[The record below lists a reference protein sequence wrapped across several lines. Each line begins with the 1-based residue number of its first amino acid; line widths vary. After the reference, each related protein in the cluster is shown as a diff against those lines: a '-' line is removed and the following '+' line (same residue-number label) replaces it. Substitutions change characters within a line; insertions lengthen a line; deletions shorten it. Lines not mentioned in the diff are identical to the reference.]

1 LEKMVK
7 LVGMQLNTIIEAR
20 PAKIVSGLEP
30 NNTNR
35 LLQLLAVA
43 ASSVPDSARAVQAV
57 LTSEE
62 AGNGDVPTSVKSKP
76 TEITSHTPLQETT
89 EAKPRTT
96 GAKEGEGDKNV
107 ELVFQDAV
115 ARTSGPP
122 QSKDPRPTTARRR
135 PPKYKA
141 KNANDEQEGLKANEN
156 SLNVKQAIMID
167 NEDDGAADDENEDM
181 SGGGSAINTGDILTM
196 DGKSKL
202 VRQIQ
207 EEERSATK
215 AGEKEGNTKEG
226 IRFGR
231 IDHAVAT
238 CKSKLPEAN
247 FLELQHSIQ
256 ILCQSTNPLGK
267 CMDFVHEDLFAMM
280 KEYDK
285 WKHDYKKCILDLEM
299 EFRETKEVTK
309 PLEVKLREFDDK
321 VLDAQ
326 RCMRSIKARVL
337 KQEERITKLLRVSS
351 VSTLQ
356 E

>member
-1 LEKMVK
+1 M
-7 LVGMQLNTIIEAR
+7 
-20 PAKIVSGLEP
+20 
-30 NNTNR
+30 
-35 LLQLLAVA
+35 
-43 ASSVPDSARAVQAV
+43 
-57 LTSEE
+57 
-62 AGNGDVPTSVKSKP
+62 
-76 TEITSHTPLQETT
+76 
-89 EAKPRTT
+89 
-96 GAKEGEGDKNV
+96 
-107 ELVFQDAV
+107 
-115 ARTSGPP
+115 
-122 QSKDPRPTTARRR
+122 
-135 PPKYKA
+135 
-141 KNANDEQEGLKANEN
+141 
-156 SLNVKQAIMID
+156 NVKQAIMID
-167 NEDDGAADDENEDM
+167 NEDDDAADDENEDM
-181 SGGGSAINTGDILTM
+181 SGGGSAINTADILTM

-215 AGEKEGNTKEG
+215 TGEKEGNTKEG

-247 FLELQHSIQ
+247 FLELQRSIQ

-285 WKHDYKKCILDLEM
+285 WKHDYKKCILDLEI

-337 KQEERITKLLRVSS
+337 KQEERITELLRVSS